1 MHMHTQRLHWLVLVC
16 CFLSTPAWS
25 DAQTWKINLKNADIR
40 EFITQ
45 VSTITGKTFVVDPRV
60 KGNVTVVSDRNLDT
74 DAVYALFLSVLRVHG
89 FGASRTGDVVRI
101 VQSATVKQS
110 GAPVNDDGGS
120 LSEEVVTRVI
130 SARNVAAAE
139 LVKILRPMIPQYG
152 HIAAVAQANVVIISD
167 HADNIGRLLT
177 IIRQVDVAD
186 EDEVVVVALEQAWV
200 GSVVEILEQVAPDQI
215 GKSADGPQRVLVIG
229 NDRNNTLVLRGKSG
243 PIAEV
248 RSLIEQ
254 LDQPATSSG
263 STRVFKLNHADATG
277 IAEILNGVLID
288 PRGRGDNSKS
298 ENTSIQADTSLNAIV
313 VRADPGTITEIEDIL
328 RQLDIRKAQ
337 VLIEAAIVEI
347 SVDETSAIGIEA
359 GAADAT
365 GESVPFVSTTL
376 NGIISNV
383 LSNIAATAGES
394 GKIDPVQ
401 GIASVGSPTL
411 AVARLD
417 PDGVSFGAI
426 LNALAVNTSADLL
439 STPSVLTL
447 DNEQAN
453 ILAGQTVPFRTGSFT
468 STNNGASNPFTTIQR
483 QDVGIELTV
492 TPHIH
497 DDSSIRLEVS
507 QSVENVVNTGLE
519 IGEAGFSDVVTNKRS
534 IETTILADDRQT
546 IVLGGL
552 IQDDLRE
559 TRKRVPL
566 IGSIP
571 VLGRLF
577 QNRSKARTKRH
588 LLVFLRPTIQRNREE
603 VADTTDRKYKGIW
616 QVQIESRES
625 GSESEPQLEQIYEGR
640 RD

>member
-1 MHMHTQRLHWLVLVC
+1 MRIQRLHWLALVC
-16 CFLSTPAWS
+16 CLLTTPTWS
-25 DAQTWKINLKNADIR
+25 EAQTWKINLKNADIR

-45 VSTITGKTFVVDPRV
+45 VSTITETTFVVDPRV
-60 KGNVTVVSDRNLDT
+60 KGNVTVVSDRKLDT
-74 DAVYALFLSVLRVHG
+74 EAVYALFLSVLRVHG

-120 LSEEVVTRVI
+120 LSEQVVTRVI
-130 SARNVAAAE
+130 SARNVAAAD
-139 LVKILRPMIPQYG
+139 LVKILRPLIPQYG
-152 HIAAVAQANVVIISD
+152 HIAAVPQANVVIISD

-186 EDEVVVVALEQAWV
+186 EDEVVVVTLEQAWV

-215 GKSADGPQRVLVIG
+215 GKSAAGPQRVLVIG
-229 NDRNNTLVLRGKSG
+229 NDRNNTLVLRGKSAA
-243 PIAEV
+243 IAEV

-263 STRVFKLNHADATG
+263 STRVFQLNHADATRT
-277 IAEILNGVLID
+277 AEILNGILIE
-288 PRGRGDNSKS
+288 PRGRGDNTKS
-298 ENTSIQADTSLNAIV
+298 ENISIQADISLNAIV
-313 VRADPGTITEIEDIL
+313 VRADPGTMSEIQEIL
-328 RQLDIRKAQ
+328 RQLDIRRAQ
-337 VLIEAAIVEI
+337 VLIEAAIVEV
-347 SVDETSAIGIEA
+347 SVDETRAIGIEA
-359 GAADAT
+359 GVADAG
-365 GESVPFVSTTL
+365 GESVPFASTTL
-376 NGIISNV
+376 NGIISNL
-383 LSNIAATAGES
+383 LSSISATVVD

-426 LNALAVNTSADLL
+426 LNAIAINTSADLL
-439 STPSVLTL
+439 STPSILTL
-447 DNEQAN
+447 DNEQAS

-483 QDVGIELTV
+483 QDIGIELTV

-507 QSVENVVNTGLE
+507 QTVENVINTGLE

-552 IQDDLRE
+552 IQDDVRA
-559 TRKRVPL
+559 TRKKVPL
-566 IGSIP
+566 LGSIP
-571 VLGRLF
+571 FLGRLF
-577 QNRSKARTKRH
+577 QNRSTTRTKVH
-588 LLVFLRPTIQRNREE
+588 LLVFLRPTIQRTREE
-603 VADTTDRKYKGIW
+603 VAETTERKYNGIW

>member
-1 MHMHTQRLHWLVLVC
+1 MRIQRLHWLALVC
-16 CFLSTPAWS
+16 CLLTAPTWS
-25 DAQTWKINLKNADIR
+25 EAQTWKINLKNADIR

-45 VSTITGKTFVVDPRV
+45 VSTITGTTFVVDPRV
-60 KGNVTVVSDRNLDT
+60 KGNVTVVSDRKLDT
-74 DAVYALFLSVLRVHG
+74 EAVYALFLSVLRVHG

-120 LSEEVVTRVI
+120 LSEQVVTRVI
-130 SARNVAAAE
+130 SARNVAAAD
-139 LVKILRPMIPQYG
+139 LVKILRPLIPQYG
-152 HIAAVAQANVVIISD
+152 HIAAVPQANVVIISD

-186 EDEVVVVALEQAWV
+186 EDEVVVVTLEQAWV

-215 GKSADGPQRVLVIG
+215 GKSAAGPQRVLVIG
-229 NDRNNTLVLRGKSG
+229 NDRNNTLVLRGKSAA
-243 PIAEV
+243 IAEV

-263 STRVFKLNHADATG
+263 STRVFQLNHADATRT
-277 IAEILNGVLID
+277 AEILNGILIE
-288 PRGRGDNSKS
+288 PRGRGDNTKS
-298 ENTSIQADTSLNAIV
+298 ENISIQADISLNAIV
-313 VRADPGTITEIEDIL
+313 VRADPGTMSEIQEIL
-328 RQLDIRKAQ
+328 RQLDIRRAQ
-337 VLIEAAIVEI
+337 VLIEAAIVEV
-347 SVDETSAIGIEA
+347 SVDETRAIGIEA
-359 GAADAT
+359 GVADAG
-365 GESVPFVSTTL
+365 GESVPFASTTL
-376 NGIISNV
+376 NGIISNL
-383 LSNIAATAGES
+383 LSSISATVVD

-426 LNALAVNTSADLL
+426 LNAIAINTSADLL
-439 STPSVLTL
+439 STPSILTL
-447 DNEQAN
+447 DNEQAS

-483 QDVGIELTV
+483 QDIGIELTV

-507 QSVENVVNTGLE
+507 QTVENVINTGLE

-552 IQDDLRE
+552 IQDDVRA
-559 TRKRVPL
+559 TRKKVPL
-566 IGSIP
+566 LGSIP
-571 VLGRLF
+571 FLGRLF
-577 QNRSKARTKRH
+577 QNRSKTRTKVH
-588 LLVFLRPTIQRNREE
+588 LLVFLRPTIQRTREE
-603 VADTTDRKYKGIW
+603 VAETTERKYNGIW

-625 GSESEPQLEQIYEGR
+625 ESESEPQLEQIYEGR

>member
-1 MHMHTQRLHWLVLVC
+1 MRIQRLHWLALVC
-16 CFLSTPAWS
+16 CLLTTPTWS
-25 DAQTWKINLKNADIR
+25 EAQTWKINLKNADIR

-45 VSTITGKTFVVDPRV
+45 VSTITGTTFVVDPRV
-60 KGNVTVVSDRNLDT
+60 KGNVTVVSDRKLDT
-74 DAVYALFLSVLRVHG
+74 EAVYALFLSVLRVHG

-120 LSEEVVTRVI
+120 LSEQVVTRVI
-130 SARNVAAAE
+130 SARNVAAAD
-139 LVKILRPMIPQYG
+139 LVKILRPLIPQYG
-152 HIAAVAQANVVIISD
+152 HIAAVPQANVVIISD

-186 EDEVVVVALEQAWV
+186 EDEVVVVTLEQAWV

-215 GKSADGPQRVLVIG
+215 GKSAAGPQRVLVIG
-229 NDRNNTLVLRGKSG
+229 NERNKTLGLRGNSAA
-243 PIAEV
+243 IAEV

-263 STRVFKLNHADATG
+263 STRVFQLNHADAART
-277 IAEILNGVLID
+277 AEILNGILIE
-288 PRGRGDNSKS
+288 PRGRGDNTKS
-298 ENTSIQADTSLNAIV
+298 ENINIQADISLNAIV
-313 VRADPGTITEIEDIL
+313 VRADPGTMSEIQEIL
-328 RQLDIRKAQ
+328 RQLDIRRAQ
-337 VLIEAAIVEI
+337 VLIEAAIVEV
-347 SVDETSAIGIEA
+347 SVDATRAIGIEA
-359 GAADAT
+359 GVADA
-365 GESVPFVSTTL
+365 GGASVPFASTTL
-376 NGIISNV
+376 NGIISNL
-383 LSNIAATAGES
+383 LSSISATVVD

-426 LNALAVNTSADLL
+426 LNAIAINTSADLL
-439 STPSVLTL
+439 STPSILTL
-447 DNEQAN
+447 DNEQAS

-483 QDVGIELTV
+483 QDIGIELTV

-507 QSVENVVNTGLE
+507 QTVENVINTGLE

-552 IQDDLRE
+552 IQDDVRA
-559 TRKRVPL
+559 TRKKVPL
-566 IGSIP
+566 LGSIP
-571 VLGRLF
+571 FLGRLF
-577 QNRSKARTKRH
+577 QNRSTTRTKVH
-588 LLVFLRPTIQRNREE
+588 LLVFLRPTIQRTREE
-603 VADTTDRKYKGIW
+603 VAETTERKYNGIW

>member
-1 MHMHTQRLHWLVLVC
+1 MRIQRFHWLALVVC
-16 CFLSTPAWS
+16 LLASPSWS

-60 KGNVTVVSDRNLDT
+60 KGNVTVVSDRKLDS

-89 FGASRTGDVVRI
+89 FGASRTGEVVRI

-110 GAPVNDDGGS
+110 GAPVNDDGGA

-139 LVKILRPMIPQYG
+139 LVKILRPLIPQYG

-186 EDEVVVVALEQAWV
+186 EDEVVVIALEQAWV

-215 GKSADGPQRVLVIG
+215 GKSAEGPQRVLVIG
-229 NDRNNTLVLRGKSG
+229 NDRNNTLVLRGKSA

-263 STRVFKLNHADATG
+263 STRVFQLNHADATRT
-277 IAEILNGVLID
+277 AEILNGILVQ
-288 PRGRGDNSKS
+288 PRGRGDNSQP
-298 ENTSIQADTSLNAIV
+298 ENVNIQADTSLNAIV
-313 VRADPGTITEIEDIL
+313 VRTDPGTILEIEDIL
-328 RQLDIRKAQ
+328 SQLDIRKAQ

-347 SVDETSAIGIEA
+347 SVDQSSAVGIEA
-359 GAADAT
+359 GAADAS

-376 NGIISNV
+376 NGIISSV
-383 LSNIAATAGES
+383 LSSISATAES

-426 LNALAVNTSADLL
+426 LNALAINTSADLL

-483 QDVGIELTV
+483 EDVGIELTV

-566 IGSIP
+566 VGSIP
-571 VLGRLF
+571 FLGRLF
-577 QNRSKARTKRH
+577 QNRSKNRTKRH
-588 LLVFLRPTIQRNREE
+588 LLVFLRPTIQRTREE
-603 VADTTDRKYKGIW
+603 IADTTNRKYKGIW

-625 GSESEPQLEQIYEGR
+625 GSENEPQIEEIYEGR
-640 RD
+640 RE

>member
-1 MHMHTQRLHWLVLVC
+1 MRIQRLHWLALVC
-16 CFLSTPAWS
+16 CLLTTPTWPE
-25 DAQTWKINLKNADIR
+25 AQTWKINLKNADIR

-45 VSTITGKTFVVDPRV
+45 VSTITGTTFVVDPRV
-60 KGNVTVVSDRNLDT
+60 KGNVTVVSDRKLDT
-74 DAVYALFLSVLRVHG
+74 EAVYALFLSVLRVHG

-120 LSEEVVTRVI
+120 LSEQVVTRVI
-130 SARNVAAAE
+130 SARNVAAAD
-139 LVKILRPMIPQYG
+139 LVKILRPLIPQYG
-152 HIAAVAQANVVIISD
+152 HIAAVPQANVVIISD

-186 EDEVVVVALEQAWV
+186 EDEVVVVTLEQAWV

-215 GKSADGPQRVLVIG
+215 GKSAAGPQRVLVIG
-229 NDRNNTLVLRGKSG
+229 NDRNNTLVLRGKSAA
-243 PIAEV
+243 IAEV

-263 STRVFKLNHADATG
+263 STRVFQLNHADATRT
-277 IAEILNGVLID
+277 AEILNGILIE
-288 PRGRGDNSKS
+288 PRGRGDNTKS
-298 ENTSIQADTSLNAIV
+298 ENISIQADISLNAIV
-313 VRADPGTITEIEDIL
+313 VRADPGTMSEIQEIL
-328 RQLDIRKAQ
+328 RQLDIRRAQ
-337 VLIEAAIVEI
+337 VLIEAAIVEV
-347 SVDETSAIGIEA
+347 SVDETRAIGIEA
-359 GAADAT
+359 GVADAG
-365 GESVPFVSTTL
+365 GESVPFASTTL
-376 NGIISNV
+376 NGIISNL
-383 LSNIAATAGES
+383 LSSISATVVD

-426 LNALAVNTSADLL
+426 LNAIAINTSADLL
-439 STPSVLTL
+439 STPSILTL
-447 DNEQAN
+447 DNEQAS

-483 QDVGIELTV
+483 QDIGIELTV

-507 QSVENVVNTGLE
+507 QTVENVINTGLE

-552 IQDDLRE
+552 IQDDVRA
-559 TRKRVPL
+559 TRKKVPL
-566 IGSIP
+566 LGSIP
-571 VLGRLF
+571 FLGRLF
-577 QNRSKARTKRH
+577 QNRSKTRTKVH
-588 LLVFLRPTIQRNREE
+588 LLVFLRPTIQRTREE
-603 VADTTDRKYKGIW
+603 VAETTERKYNGIW

>member
-1 MHMHTQRLHWLVLVC
+1 MRIQRLHWLVLVC
-16 CFLSTPAWS
+16 CLLATPTWP

-45 VSTITGKTFVVDPRV
+45 VSTITGTTFVVDPRV

-110 GAPVNDDGGS
+110 GAPVNDDDGS
-120 LSEEVVTRVI
+120 LTEEVVTRVI

-152 HIAAVAQANVVIISD
+152 HIAAVPQANVVIISD

-186 EDEVVVVALEQAWV
+186 EDEVVVIALEQAWV
-200 GSVVEILEQVAPDQI
+200 GSVVAILEQVAPDQI
-215 GKSADGPQRVLVIG
+215 GKSAEGPQRVLVIG
-229 NDRNNTLVLRGKSG
+229 NDRNNTLVLRGKSA

-263 STRVFKLNHADATG
+263 STRVFQLNHSDATRT
-277 IAEILNGVLID
+277 AEILNGILIE
-288 PRGRGDNSKS
+288 PRGRSDNTKS
-298 ENTSIQADTSLNAIV
+298 ENVSIQADMSLNAIV
-313 VRADPGTITEIEDIL
+313 VRADPSTMSEIQEIL
-328 RQLDIRKAQ
+328 RQLDIRRAQ
-337 VLIEAAIVEI
+337 VLIEAAIVEV

-359 GAADAT
+359 GVADA
-365 GESVPFVSTTL
+365 GGDSVPFASTTL
-376 NGIISNV
+376 NGIISSL
-383 LSNIAATAGES
+383 LSSISATVDD

-401 GIASVGSPTL
+401 GIASVSSPTL

-426 LNALAVNTSADLL
+426 LNAIAINTSADLL
-439 STPSVLTL
+439 STPSILTL

-483 QDVGIELTV
+483 EDVGIELTV

-497 DDSSIRLEVS
+497 DDSSIRLEVF
-507 QSVENVVNTGLE
+507 QTVENVVNTGLE

-552 IQDDLRE
+552 IQDDLRA
-559 TRKRVPL
+559 TRKKVPL
-566 IGSIP
+566 LGSIP
-571 VLGRLF
+571 FLGRLF
-577 QNRSKARTKRH
+577 QNRSTTRTKRH
-588 LLVFLRPTIQRNREE
+588 LLVFLRPTIQRTREE
-603 VADTTDRKYKGIW
+603 VADTTERKYQGIW
-616 QVQIESRES
+616 KVQIESRES
-625 GSESEPQLEQIYEGR
+625 ASENEPKIEQIYDGR

>member
-1 MHMHTQRLHWLVLVC
+1 MRIQRLHWLALVC
-16 CFLSTPAWS
+16 CLLTAPTWS
-25 DAQTWKINLKNADIR
+25 EAQTWKINLKNADIR

-45 VSTITGKTFVVDPRV
+45 VSTITGTTFVVDPRV
-60 KGNVTVVSDRNLDT
+60 KGNVTVVSDRKLDT
-74 DAVYALFLSVLRVHG
+74 EAVYALFLSVLRVHG

-120 LSEEVVTRVI
+120 LSEQVVTRVI
-130 SARNVAAAE
+130 SARNVAAAD
-139 LVKILRPMIPQYG
+139 LVKILRPLIPQYG
-152 HIAAVAQANVVIISD
+152 HIAAVPQANVVIISD

-177 IIRQVDVAD
+177 IIRQVDGAD
-186 EDEVVVVALEQAWV
+186 EDEVVVVTLEQACV

-215 GKSADGPQRVLVIG
+215 GKSAAGPQRVLVIG
-229 NDRNNTLVLRGKSG
+229 NDRNNTLVLRGKSAA
-243 PIAEV
+243 IAEV

-263 STRVFKLNHADATG
+263 STRVFQLNHADATRT
-277 IAEILNGVLID
+277 AEILNGILIE
-288 PRGRGDNSKS
+288 PRGRGDNTKS
-298 ENTSIQADTSLNAIV
+298 ENISIQADISLNAIV
-313 VRADPGTITEIEDIL
+313 VRADPGTMSEIQEIL
-328 RQLDIRKAQ
+328 RQLDIRRAQ
-337 VLIEAAIVEI
+337 VLIEAAIVEV
-347 SVDETSAIGIEA
+347 SVDETRAIGIEA
-359 GAADAT
+359 GVADAG
-365 GESVPFVSTTL
+365 GESVPFASTTL
-376 NGIISNV
+376 NGIISNL
-383 LSNIAATAGES
+383 LSSISATVVD

-426 LNALAVNTSADLL
+426 LNAIAINTSADLL
-439 STPSVLTL
+439 STPSILTL
-447 DNEQAN
+447 DNEQAS

-483 QDVGIELTV
+483 QDIGIELTV

-507 QSVENVVNTGLE
+507 QTVENVINTGLE

-552 IQDDLRE
+552 IQDDVRA
-559 TRKRVPL
+559 TRKKVPL
-566 IGSIP
+566 LGSIP
-571 VLGRLF
+571 FLGRLF
-577 QNRSKARTKRH
+577 QNRSKTRTKVH
-588 LLVFLRPTIQRNREE
+588 LLVFLRPTIQRTREE
-603 VADTTDRKYKGIW
+603 VAETTERKYNGIW

>member
-1 MHMHTQRLHWLVLVC
+1 MRIQRLHWLVLVC
-16 CFLSTPAWS
+16 CLLATPTWP

-45 VSTITGKTFVVDPRV
+45 VSTITGTTFVVDPRV

-110 GAPVNDDGGS
+110 GAPVNDDDGS
-120 LSEEVVTRVI
+120 LTEEVVTRVI

-152 HIAAVAQANVVIISD
+152 HIAAVPQANVVIISD

-186 EDEVVVVALEQAWV
+186 EDEVVVIALEQAWV
-200 GSVVEILEQVAPDQI
+200 GSVVAILEQVAPDQI
-215 GKSADGPQRVLVIG
+215 GKSAEGPQRVLVIG
-229 NDRNNTLVLRGKSG
+229 NDRNNTLVLRGKSA

-263 STRVFKLNHADATG
+263 STRVFHLNHSDATRT
-277 IAEILNGVLID
+277 AEILNGILIE
-288 PRGRGDNSKS
+288 PRGRSDNTKS
-298 ENTSIQADTSLNAIV
+298 ENVSIQADMSLNAIV
-313 VRADPGTITEIEDIL
+313 VRADPSTMSEIQEIL
-328 RQLDIRKAQ
+328 RQLDIRRAQ
-337 VLIEAAIVEI
+337 VLIEAAIVEV

-359 GAADAT
+359 GVADA
-365 GESVPFVSTTL
+365 GGDSVPFASTTL
-376 NGIISNV
+376 NGIISSL
-383 LSNIAATAGES
+383 LSSISATVDD

-401 GIASVGSPTL
+401 GIASVSSPTL

-426 LNALAVNTSADLL
+426 LNAIAINTSADLL
-439 STPSVLTL
+439 STPSILTL

-483 QDVGIELTV
+483 EDVGIELTV

-497 DDSSIRLEVS
+497 DDSSIRLEVF
-507 QSVENVVNTGLE
+507 QTVENVVNTGLE

-552 IQDDLRE
+552 IQDDLRA
-559 TRKRVPL
+559 TRKKVPL
-566 IGSIP
+566 LGSIP
-571 VLGRLF
+571 FLGRLF
-577 QNRSKARTKRH
+577 QNRSTTRTKRH
-588 LLVFLRPTIQRNREE
+588 LLVFLRPTIQRTREE
-603 VADTTDRKYKGIW
+603 VADTTERKYQGIW
-616 QVQIESRES
+616 QVQIESRDS
-625 GSESEPQLEQIYEGR
+625 ASENEPKIERIYDGR

>member
-1 MHMHTQRLHWLVLVC
+1 MRIQRLHWLALVC
-16 CFLSTPAWS
+16 CLLTTPTWPE
-25 DAQTWKINLKNADIR
+25 AQTWKINLKNADIR

-45 VSTITGKTFVVDPRV
+45 VSTITGTTFVVDPRV
-60 KGNVTVVSDRNLDT
+60 KGNVTVVSDRKLDT
-74 DAVYALFLSVLRVHG
+74 EAVYALFLSVLRVHG

-120 LSEEVVTRVI
+120 LSEQVVTRVI
-130 SARNVAAAE
+130 SARNVAAAD
-139 LVKILRPMIPQYG
+139 LVKILRPLIPQYG
-152 HIAAVAQANVVIISD
+152 HIAAVPQANVVIISD
-167 HADNIGRLLT
+167 HADNIARLLT

-186 EDEVVVVALEQAWV
+186 EDEVVVVTLEQAWV
-200 GSVVEILEQVAPDQI
+200 GSVVAILEQVAPDQI
-215 GKSADGPQRVLVIG
+215 GKSAAGPQRVLVIG
-229 NDRNNTLVLRGKSG
+229 NDRNNTLVLRGKSAA
-243 PIAEV
+243 IAEV

-263 STRVFKLNHADATG
+263 STRVFQLNHADATRT
-277 IAEILNGVLID
+277 AEILNGILIE
-288 PRGRGDNSKS
+288 PRGRGDNTKS
-298 ENTSIQADTSLNAIV
+298 ENISIQADISLNAIV
-313 VRADPGTITEIEDIL
+313 VRADPGTMSEIQEIL
-328 RQLDIRKAQ
+328 RQLDIRRAQ
-337 VLIEAAIVEI
+337 VLIEAAIVEV
-347 SVDETSAIGIEA
+347 SVDATRAIGIEA
-359 GAADAT
+359 GVADA
-365 GESVPFVSTTL
+365 GGASVPFASTTL
-376 NGIISNV
+376 NGIISNL
-383 LSNIAATAGES
+383 LSSISATVVD

-426 LNALAVNTSADLL
+426 LNAIAINTSADLL
-439 STPSVLTL
+439 STPSILTL
-447 DNEQAN
+447 DNEQAS

-483 QDVGIELTV
+483 QDIGIELTV

-507 QSVENVVNTGLE
+507 QTVENVINTGLE

-552 IQDDLRE
+552 IQDDVRA
-559 TRKRVPL
+559 TRKKVPL
-566 IGSIP
+566 LGSIP
-571 VLGRLF
+571 FLGRLF
-577 QNRSKARTKRH
+577 QNRSTTRTKVH
-588 LLVFLRPTIQRNREE
+588 LLVFLRPTIQRTREE
-603 VADTTDRKYKGIW
+603 VAETTERKYNGIW

>member
-1 MHMHTQRLHWLVLVC
+1 MRIQRLHWLVLVC
-16 CFLSTPAWS
+16 CLLATPTWP

-45 VSTITGKTFVVDPRV
+45 VSTITGTTFVVDPRV

-110 GAPVNDDGGS
+110 GAPVNDNDGS
-120 LSEEVVTRVI
+120 LTEEVVTRVI

-152 HIAAVAQANVVIISD
+152 HIAAVPQANVVIISD

-186 EDEVVVVALEQAWV
+186 EDEVVVIALEQAWV
-200 GSVVEILEQVAPDQI
+200 GSVVAILEQVAPDQI
-215 GKSADGPQRVLVIG
+215 GKSAEGPQRVLVIG
-229 NDRNNTLVLRGKSG
+229 NDRNNTLVLRGKSA

-263 STRVFKLNHADATG
+263 STRVFQLNHSDATRT
-277 IAEILNGVLID
+277 AEILNGILIQ
-288 PRGRGDNSKS
+288 PRGQGNNTKS
-298 ENTSIQADTSLNAIV
+298 ENISIQADMSLNAIV
-313 VRADPGTITEIEDIL
+313 VRADPGTMSEIQEIL
-328 RQLDIRKAQ
+328 RQLDIRRAQ
-337 VLIEAAIVEI
+337 VLIEAAIVEV

-359 GAADAT
+359 GVADA
-365 GESVPFVSTTL
+365 GGDSVPFASTTL
-376 NGIISNV
+376 NGIISSL
-383 LSNIAATAGES
+383 LSSISATVDD

-401 GIASVGSPTL
+401 GIASVSSPTL

-426 LNALAVNTSADLL
+426 LNAIAINTSADLL
-439 STPSVLTL
+439 STPSILTL

-483 QDVGIELTV
+483 EDVGIELTV

-497 DDSSIRLEVS
+497 DDSSIRLEVF
-507 QSVENVVNTGLE
+507 QTVENVVNTGLE

-552 IQDDLRE
+552 IQDDLRA
-559 TRKRVPL
+559 TRKKVPL
-566 IGSIP
+566 LGSIP
-571 VLGRLF
+571 FLGRLF
-577 QNRSKARTKRH
+577 QNRSTTRTKRH
-588 LLVFLRPTIQRNREE
+588 LLVFLRPTIQRTREE
-603 VADTTDRKYKGIW
+603 VADTTERKYQGIW
-616 QVQIESRES
+616 KVQIESRES
-625 GSESEPQLEQIYEGR
+625 ASENEPKIEQIYDGR

>member
-1 MHMHTQRLHWLVLVC
+1 MQIQRFHWLALVVC
-16 CFLSTPAWS
+16 LLASPSWS

-60 KGNVTVVSDRNLDT
+60 KGNVTVVSDRKLDS

-89 FGASRTGDVVRI
+89 FGASRTGEVVRI

-110 GAPVNDDGGS
+110 GAPVFDDDRS

-167 HADNIGRLLT
+167 HADNIARLLT

-215 GKSADGPQRVLVIG
+215 GKSAEGPQRVLVIG
-229 NDRNNTLVLRGKSG
+229 NDRNNTLVLRGKRA
-243 PIAEV
+243 PIDEV

-263 STRVFKLNHADATG
+263 STRVFQLNHADASRT
-277 IAEILNGVLID
+277 AEILNGILVQ
-288 PRGRGDNSKS
+288 PRGGGNNSQP
-298 ENTSIQADTSLNAIV
+298 ENVNIQADTSLNAIV
-313 VRADPGTITEIEDIL
+313 VRTDPGTILEIEDIL
-328 RQLDIRKAQ
+328 SQLDIRKAQ
-337 VLIEAAIVEI
+337 VLIEAAIVEV
-347 SVDETSAIGIEA
+347 SVDQTSAVGIEA
-359 GAADAT
+359 GAADAS

-383 LSNIAATAGES
+383 LSSISATAES

-426 LNALAVNTSADLL
+426 LNALAINTSADLL

-483 QDVGIELTV
+483 EDVGIELTV

-559 TRKRVPL
+559 TRKKVPL
-566 IGSIP
+566 VGSIP
-571 VLGRLF
+571 FLGRLF
-577 QNRSKARTKRH
+577 QNRSKNRTKRH
-588 LLVFLRPTIQRNREE
+588 LLVFLRPTIQRTREE
-603 VADTTDRKYKGIW
+603 IADTTNRKYKGIW

-625 GSESEPQLEQIYEGR
+625 GSENEPQIEEIYEGR
-640 RD
+640 RE

>member
-1 MHMHTQRLHWLVLVC
+1 MRIQRLHWLVLVC
-16 CFLSTPAWS
+16 CLLATPTWP

-110 GAPVNDDGGS
+110 GAPVNDDDGS

-152 HIAAVAQANVVIISD
+152 HIAAVTQANVVIISD

-200 GSVVEILEQVAPDQI
+200 GSVVAILEQVAPDQI
-215 GKSADGPQRVLVIG
+215 GKSAEGPQRVLVIG
-229 NDRNNTLVLRGKSG
+229 NDRNNTLVLRGKSA

-263 STRVFKLNHADATG
+263 STRVFQLNHSDATRT
-277 IAEILNGVLID
+277 AEILNGILVE
-288 PRGRGDNSKS
+288 PRGRSDNTKS
-298 ENTSIQADTSLNAIV
+298 ENISIQADMSLNAIV
-313 VRADPGTITEIEDIL
+313 VRADPSTMSEIQEIL
-328 RQLDIRKAQ
+328 RQLDIRRAQ
-337 VLIEAAIVEI
+337 VLIEAAIVEV

-359 GAADAT
+359 GVADAG
-365 GESVPFVSTTL
+365 GESVPFASTTL
-376 NGIISNV
+376 NGIISSL
-383 LSNIAATAGES
+383 LSSISATVDD

-401 GIASVGSPTL
+401 GIASVSSPTL

-426 LNALAVNTSADLL
+426 LNAIAINTSADLL
-439 STPSVLTL
+439 STPSILTL

-483 QDVGIELTV
+483 EDVGIELTV

-497 DDSSIRLEVS
+497 DDSSIRLEVF
-507 QSVENVVNTGLE
+507 QTVENVVNTGLE

-552 IQDDLRE
+552 IQDDLRA
-559 TRKRVPL
+559 TRKKVPL
-566 IGSIP
+566 LGSIP
-571 VLGRLF
+571 FLGRLF
-577 QNRSKARTKRH
+577 QNRSTTRTKRH
-588 LLVFLRPTIQRNREE
+588 LLVFLRPTIQRTREE
-603 VADTTDRKYKGIW
+603 VADTTERKYQGIW
-616 QVQIESRES
+616 QVQIESRDS
-625 GSESEPQLEQIYEGR
+625 ASENEPKIERIYDGR

>member
-1 MHMHTQRLHWLVLVC
+1 MRIQRLHWLALVC
-16 CFLSTPAWS
+16 CLLTTPTWPE
-25 DAQTWKINLKNADIR
+25 DQTWKINLKNADIR

-45 VSTITGKTFVVDPRV
+45 VSTITGTTFVVDPRV
-60 KGNVTVVSDRNLDT
+60 KGNVTVVSDRKLDT
-74 DAVYALFLSVLRVHG
+74 EAVYALFLSVLRVHG

-120 LSEEVVTRVI
+120 LSEQVVTRVI
-130 SARNVAAAE
+130 SARNVAAAD
-139 LVKILRPMIPQYG
+139 LVKILRPLIPQYG
-152 HIAAVAQANVVIISD
+152 HIAAVPQANVVIISD

-186 EDEVVVVALEQAWV
+186 EDEVVVVTLEQAWV
-200 GSVVEILEQVAPDQI
+200 GSVVQILEQVAPDQI
-215 GKSADGPQRVLVIG
+215 GKSAAGPQRVLVIG
-229 NDRNNTLVLRGKSG
+229 NDRNNTLVLRGKSAA
-243 PIAEV
+243 IAEV

-263 STRVFKLNHADATG
+263 STRVFQLNHADATRT
-277 IAEILNGVLID
+277 AEILNGILIE
-288 PRGRGDNSKS
+288 PRGRGDNTKS
-298 ENTSIQADTSLNAIV
+298 ENISIQADISLNAIV
-313 VRADPGTITEIEDIL
+313 VRADPGTMSEIQEIL
-328 RQLDIRKAQ
+328 RQLDIRRAQ
-337 VLIEAAIVEI
+337 VLIEAAIVEV
-347 SVDETSAIGIEA
+347 SVDATRAIGIEA
-359 GAADAT
+359 GVADA
-365 GESVPFVSTTL
+365 GGKSVPFASTTL
-376 NGIISNV
+376 NGIISNL
-383 LSNIAATAGES
+383 LSSISATVVD

-426 LNALAVNTSADLL
+426 LNAIAINTSADLL
-439 STPSVLTL
+439 STPSILTL
-447 DNEQAN
+447 DNEQAS

-483 QDVGIELTV
+483 QDIGIELTV

-507 QSVENVVNTGLE
+507 QTVENVINTGLE

-552 IQDDLRE
+552 IQDDVRA

-566 IGSIP
+566 LGSIP
-571 VLGRLF
+571 FLGRLF
-577 QNRSKARTKRH
+577 QNRSTTRTKVH
-588 LLVFLRPTIQRNREE
+588 LLVFLRPTIQRTREE
-603 VADTTDRKYKGIW
+603 VAETTERKYNGIW

>member
-1 MHMHTQRLHWLVLVC
+1 MRIQRLHWLALVC
-16 CFLSTPAWS
+16 CLLTTPTWPE
-25 DAQTWKINLKNADIR
+25 AQTWKINLKNADIR

-45 VSTITGKTFVVDPRV
+45 VSTITGTTFVVDPRV
-60 KGNVTVVSDRNLDT
+60 KGNVTVVSDRKLDT
-74 DAVYALFLSVLRVHG
+74 EAVYALFLSVLRVHG

-120 LSEEVVTRVI
+120 LSEQVVTRVI
-130 SARNVAAAE
+130 SARNVAAAD
-139 LVKILRPMIPQYG
+139 LVKILRPLIPQYG
-152 HIAAVAQANVVIISD
+152 HIAAVPQANVVIISD

-186 EDEVVVVALEQAWV
+186 EDEVVVVTLEQAWV

-215 GKSADGPQRVLVIG
+215 GKSAAGPQRVLVIG
-229 NDRNNTLVLRGKSG
+229 NDRNNTLVLRGKSAA
-243 PIAEV
+243 IAEV

-263 STRVFKLNHADATG
+263 STRVFQLNHADATRT
-277 IAEILNGVLID
+277 AEILNGILIE
-288 PRGRGDNSKS
+288 PRGRGDNTKS
-298 ENTSIQADTSLNAIV
+298 ENINIQADISLNAIV
-313 VRADPGTITEIEDIL
+313 VRADPGTMSEIQEIL
-328 RQLDIRKAQ
+328 RQLDIRRAQ
-337 VLIEAAIVEI
+337 VLIEAAIVEV
-347 SVDETSAIGIEA
+347 SVDATRAIGIEA
-359 GAADAT
+359 GVADA
-365 GESVPFVSTTL
+365 GGASVPFASTTL
-376 NGIISNV
+376 NGIISNL
-383 LSNIAATAGES
+383 LSSISATVVD

-426 LNALAVNTSADLL
+426 LNAIAINTSADLL
-439 STPSVLTL
+439 STPSILTL
-447 DNEQAN
+447 DNEQAS

-483 QDVGIELTV
+483 QDIGIELTV

-507 QSVENVVNTGLE
+507 QTVENVINTGLE

-552 IQDDLRE
+552 IQDDVRA
-559 TRKRVPL
+559 TRKKVPL
-566 IGSIP
+566 LGSIP
-571 VLGRLF
+571 FLGRLF
-577 QNRSKARTKRH
+577 QNRSTTRTKVH
-588 LLVFLRPTIQRNREE
+588 LLVFLRPTIQRTREE
-603 VADTTDRKYKGIW
+603 VAETTERKYNGIW

>member
-1 MHMHTQRLHWLVLVC
+1 MRIQRLHWLALVC
-16 CFLSTPAWS
+16 CLLTTPTWPE
-25 DAQTWKINLKNADIR
+25 AQTWKINLKNADIR

-45 VSTITGKTFVVDPRV
+45 VSTITGTTFVVDPRV
-60 KGNVTVVSDRNLDT
+60 KGNVTVVSDRKLDT
-74 DAVYALFLSVLRVHG
+74 EAVYALFLSVLRVHG

-120 LSEEVVTRVI
+120 LSEQVVTRVI
-130 SARNVAAAE
+130 SARNVAAAD
-139 LVKILRPMIPQYG
+139 LVKILRPLIPQYG
-152 HIAAVAQANVVIISD
+152 HIAAVPQANVVIISD

-186 EDEVVVVALEQAWV
+186 EDEVVVVTLEQAWV

-215 GKSADGPQRVLVIG
+215 GKSAAGPQRVLVIG
-229 NDRNNTLVLRGKSG
+229 NDRNNTLVLRGKSAA
-243 PIAEV
+243 IAEV

-263 STRVFKLNHADATG
+263 STRVFQLNHADATRT
-277 IAEILNGVLID
+277 AEILNGILIE
-288 PRGRGDNSKS
+288 PRGRGDNTKS
-298 ENTSIQADTSLNAIV
+298 ENISIQADISLNAIV
-313 VRADPGTITEIEDIL
+313 VRADPGTMSEIQEIL
-328 RQLDIRKAQ
+328 RQLDIRRAQ
-337 VLIEAAIVEI
+337 VLIEAAIVEV
-347 SVDETSAIGIEA
+347 SVDETRAIGIEA
-359 GAADAT
+359 GVADAG
-365 GESVPFVSTTL
+365 GESVPFASTTL
-376 NGIISNV
+376 NGIISNL
-383 LSNIAATAGES
+383 LSSISATVVD

-426 LNALAVNTSADLL
+426 LNAIAINTSADLL
-439 STPSVLTL
+439 STPSILTL
-447 DNEQAN
+447 DNEQAS

-483 QDVGIELTV
+483 QDIGIELTV

-507 QSVENVVNTGLE
+507 QTVENVINTGLE

-552 IQDDLRE
+552 IQDDVRA
-559 TRKRVPL
+559 TRKKVPL
-566 IGSIP
+566 LGSIP
-571 VLGRLF
+571 FLGRLF
-577 QNRSKARTKRH
+577 QNRSTTRTKVH
-588 LLVFLRPTIQRNREE
+588 LLVFLRPTIQRTREE
-603 VADTTDRKYKGIW
+603 VAETTERKYNGIW

>member
-1 MHMHTQRLHWLVLVC
+1 MRIQRLHWLALVC
-16 CFLSTPAWS
+16 CLLTTPTWPE
-25 DAQTWKINLKNADIR
+25 AQTWKINLKNADIR

-45 VSTITGKTFVVDPRV
+45 VSTITGTTFVVDPRV
-60 KGNVTVVSDRNLDT
+60 KGNVTVVSDRKLDT
-74 DAVYALFLSVLRVHG
+74 EAVYALFLSVLRVHG

-120 LSEEVVTRVI
+120 LSEQVVTRVI
-130 SARNVAAAE
+130 SARNVAAAD
-139 LVKILRPMIPQYG
+139 LVKILRPLIPQYG
-152 HIAAVAQANVVIISD
+152 HIAAVPQANVVIISD

-186 EDEVVVVALEQAWV
+186 EDEVVVVTLEQAWV

-215 GKSADGPQRVLVIG
+215 GKSAAGPQRVLVIG
-229 NDRNNTLVLRGKSG
+229 NDRNNTLVLRGKSAA
-243 PIAEV
+243 IAEV

-263 STRVFKLNHADATG
+263 STRVFQLNHADATRT
-277 IAEILNGVLID
+277 AEILNGILID
-288 PRGRGDNSKS
+288 PRGRGDNTKS
-298 ENTSIQADTSLNAIV
+298 ENISIQADISLNAIV
-313 VRADPGTITEIEDIL
+313 VRADPGTMSEIQEIL
-328 RQLDIRKAQ
+328 RQLDIRRAQ
-337 VLIEAAIVEI
+337 VLIEAAIVEV
-347 SVDETSAIGIEA
+347 SVDATRAIGIEA
-359 GAADAT
+359 GVADA
-365 GESVPFVSTTL
+365 GGASVPFASTTL
-376 NGIISNV
+376 NGIISNL
-383 LSNIAATAGES
+383 LSSISATVVD

-426 LNALAVNTSADLL
+426 LNAIAINTSADLL
-439 STPSVLTL
+439 STPSILTL
-447 DNEQAN
+447 DNEQAS

-483 QDVGIELTV
+483 QDIGIELTV

-507 QSVENVVNTGLE
+507 QTVENVINTGLE

-552 IQDDLRE
+552 IQDDVRA
-559 TRKRVPL
+559 TRKKVPL
-566 IGSIP
+566 LGSIP
-571 VLGRLF
+571 FLGRLF
-577 QNRSKARTKRH
+577 QNRSTTRTKVH
-588 LLVFLRPTIQRNREE
+588 LLVFLRPTIQRTREE
-603 VADTTDRKYKGIW
+603 VAETTERKYNGIW

>member
-1 MHMHTQRLHWLVLVC
+1 MRIQRLHWLVLVC
-16 CFLSTPAWS
+16 CLLATPTWP

-45 VSTITGKTFVVDPRV
+45 VSTITGTTFVVDPRV

-110 GAPVNDDGGS
+110 GAPVNDDDGS

-152 HIAAVAQANVVIISD
+152 HIAAVPQANVVIISD

-186 EDEVVVVALEQAWV
+186 EDEVVVIALEQAWV
-200 GSVVEILEQVAPDQI
+200 GSVVAILEQVAPDQI
-215 GKSADGPQRVLVIG
+215 GKSAEGPQRVLVIG
-229 NDRNNTLVLRGKSG
+229 NDRNNTLVLRGKSA

-263 STRVFKLNHADATG
+263 STRVFHLNHSDATRT
-277 IAEILNGVLID
+277 AEILNGILIE
-288 PRGRGDNSKS
+288 PRGRSDNTKS
-298 ENTSIQADTSLNAIV
+298 ENISIQADMSLNAIV
-313 VRADPGTITEIEDIL
+313 VRADPSTMSEIQEIL
-328 RQLDIRKAQ
+328 RQLDIRRAQ
-337 VLIEAAIVEI
+337 VLIEAAIVEV

-359 GAADAT
+359 GVADA
-365 GESVPFVSTTL
+365 GGDSVPFASTTL
-376 NGIISNV
+376 NGIISSL
-383 LSNIAATAGES
+383 LSSISATVDD

-401 GIASVGSPTL
+401 GIASVSSPTL

-426 LNALAVNTSADLL
+426 LNAIAINTSADLL
-439 STPSVLTL
+439 STPSILTL

-483 QDVGIELTV
+483 EDVGIELTV

-497 DDSSIRLEVS
+497 DDSSIRLEVF
-507 QSVENVVNTGLE
+507 QTVENVVNTGLE

-552 IQDDLRE
+552 IQDDLRA
-559 TRKRVPL
+559 TRKKVPL
-566 IGSIP
+566 LGSIP
-571 VLGRLF
+571 FLGRLF
-577 QNRSKARTKRH
+577 QNRSTTRTKRH
-588 LLVFLRPTIQRNREE
+588 LLVFLRPTIQRTREE
-603 VADTTDRKYKGIW
+603 VADTTERKYQGIW
-616 QVQIESRES
+616 QVQIESRDS
-625 GSESEPQLEQIYEGR
+625 ASENEPKIERIYDGR

>member
-1 MHMHTQRLHWLVLVC
+1 MRIQRLHWLVLVC
-16 CFLSTPAWS
+16 CLLATPTWP

-45 VSTITGKTFVVDPRV
+45 VSTITGTTFVVDPRV

-110 GAPVNDDGGS
+110 GAPVNDDDGS
-120 LSEEVVTRVI
+120 LTEEVVTRVI

-152 HIAAVAQANVVIISD
+152 HIAAVPQANVVIISD

-186 EDEVVVVALEQAWV
+186 EDEVVVIALEQAWV
-200 GSVVEILEQVAPDQI
+200 GSVVAILEQVAPDQI
-215 GKSADGPQRVLVIG
+215 GKSAEGPQRVLVIG
-229 NDRNNTLVLRGKSG
+229 NDRNNTLVLRGKSA

-263 STRVFKLNHADATG
+263 STRVFHLNHSDATRT
-277 IAEILNGVLID
+277 AEILNGILIE
-288 PRGRGDNSKS
+288 PRGRGDNTKS
-298 ENTSIQADTSLNAIV
+298 ENISIQADMSLNAIV
-313 VRADPGTITEIEDIL
+313 VRADPSTMSEIQEIL
-328 RQLDIRKAQ
+328 RQLDIRRAQ
-337 VLIEAAIVEI
+337 VLIEAAIVEV

-359 GAADAT
+359 GVADA
-365 GESVPFVSTTL
+365 GGDSVPFASTTL
-376 NGIISNV
+376 NGIISSL
-383 LSNIAATAGES
+383 LSSISATVDD

-401 GIASVGSPTL
+401 GIASVSSPTL

-426 LNALAVNTSADLL
+426 LNAIAINTSADLL
-439 STPSVLTL
+439 STPSILTL

-483 QDVGIELTV
+483 EDVGIELTV

-497 DDSSIRLEVS
+497 DDSSIRLEVF
-507 QSVENVVNTGLE
+507 QTVENVVNTGLE

-552 IQDDLRE
+552 IQDDLRA
-559 TRKRVPL
+559 TRKKVPL
-566 IGSIP
+566 LGSIP
-571 VLGRLF
+571 FLGRLF
-577 QNRSKARTKRH
+577 QNRSTTRTKRH
-588 LLVFLRPTIQRNREE
+588 LLVFLRPTIQRTREE
-603 VADTTDRKYKGIW
+603 VADTTERKYQGIW
-616 QVQIESRES
+616 KVQIESRES
-625 GSESEPQLEQIYEGR
+625 ASENEPKIEQIYDGR

>member
-1 MHMHTQRLHWLVLVC
+1 MRIQRLHWLVLVC
-16 CFLSTPAWS
+16 CLLATPTWP

-45 VSTITGKTFVVDPRV
+45 VSTITGTTFVVDPRV

-110 GAPVNDDGGS
+110 GAPVNDDDGS
-120 LSEEVVTRVI
+120 LTEEVVTRVI

-152 HIAAVAQANVVIISD
+152 HIAAVPQANVVIISD

-186 EDEVVVVALEQAWV
+186 EDEVVVIALEQAWV
-200 GSVVEILEQVAPDQI
+200 GSVVAILEQVAPDQI
-215 GKSADGPQRVLVIG
+215 GKSAEGPQRVLVIG
-229 NDRNNTLVLRGKSG
+229 NDRNNTLVLRGKSA

-263 STRVFKLNHADATG
+263 STRVFQLNHSDATRT
-277 IAEILNGVLID
+277 AEILNGILIE
-288 PRGRGDNSKS
+288 PRGRSDNTKS
-298 ENTSIQADTSLNAIV
+298 ENISIQADMSLNAIV
-313 VRADPGTITEIEDIL
+313 VRADPSTMSEIQEIL
-328 RQLDIRKAQ
+328 RQLDIRRAQ
-337 VLIEAAIVEI
+337 VLIEAAIVEV

-359 GAADAT
+359 GVADAG
-365 GESVPFVSTTL
+365 GESVPFASTTL
-376 NGIISNV
+376 NGIISSL
-383 LSNIAATAGES
+383 LSSISATVDD

-401 GIASVGSPTL
+401 GIASVSSPTL

-426 LNALAVNTSADLL
+426 LNAIAINTSADLL
-439 STPSVLTL
+439 STPSILTL

-483 QDVGIELTV
+483 EDVGIELTV

-497 DDSSIRLEVS
+497 DDSSIRLEVF
-507 QSVENVVNTGLE
+507 QTVENVVNTGLE

-552 IQDDLRE
+552 IQDDLRA
-559 TRKRVPL
+559 TRKKVPL
-566 IGSIP
+566 LGSIP
-571 VLGRLF
+571 FLGRLF
-577 QNRSKARTKRH
+577 QNRSTTRTKRH
-588 LLVFLRPTIQRNREE
+588 LLVFLRPTIQRTREE
-603 VADTTDRKYKGIW
+603 VADTTERKYQGIW

-625 GSESEPQLEQIYEGR
+625 ASENEPKIEQIYDGR

>member
-1 MHMHTQRLHWLVLVC
+1 MRIQRLHWLALVC
-16 CFLSTPAWS
+16 CLLTTPTWPE
-25 DAQTWKINLKNADIR
+25 AQTWKINLKNADIR

-45 VSTITGKTFVVDPRV
+45 VSTITGTTFVVDPRV
-60 KGNVTVVSDRNLDT
+60 KGNVTVVSDRKLDT
-74 DAVYALFLSVLRVHG
+74 EAVYALFLSVLRVHG

-120 LSEEVVTRVI
+120 LSEQVVTRVI
-130 SARNVAAAE
+130 SARNVAAAD
-139 LVKILRPMIPQYG
+139 LVKILRPLIPQYG
-152 HIAAVAQANVVIISD
+152 HIAAVPQANVVIISD

-186 EDEVVVVALEQAWV
+186 EDEVVVVTLEQAWV

-215 GKSADGPQRVLVIG
+215 GKSAAGPQRVLVIG
-229 NDRNNTLVLRGKSG
+229 NDRNNTLVLRGKSAA
-243 PIAEV
+243 IAEV

-263 STRVFKLNHADATG
+263 STRVFQLNHADATRT
-277 IAEILNGVLID
+277 AEILNGILIE
-288 PRGRGDNSKS
+288 PRGRGDNTKS
-298 ENTSIQADTSLNAIV
+298 ENISIQADISLNAIV
-313 VRADPGTITEIEDIL
+313 VRADPGTMSEIQEIL
-328 RQLDIRKAQ
+328 RQLDIRRAQ
-337 VLIEAAIVEI
+337 VLIEAAIVEV
-347 SVDETSAIGIEA
+347 SVDATRAIGIEA
-359 GAADAT
+359 GVADA
-365 GESVPFVSTTL
+365 GGASVPFASTTL
-376 NGIISNV
+376 NGIISNL
-383 LSNIAATAGES
+383 LSSISATVVD

-426 LNALAVNTSADLL
+426 LNAIAINTSADLL
-439 STPSVLTL
+439 STPSILTL
-447 DNEQAN
+447 DNEQAS

-483 QDVGIELTV
+483 QDIGIELTV

-507 QSVENVVNTGLE
+507 QTVENVINTGLE

-552 IQDDLRE
+552 IQDDVRA
-559 TRKRVPL
+559 TRKKVPL
-566 IGSIP
+566 LGSIP
-571 VLGRLF
+571 FLGRLF
-577 QNRSKARTKRH
+577 QNRSKTRTKVH
-588 LLVFLRPTIQRNREE
+588 LLVFLRPTIQRTREE
-603 VADTTDRKYKGIW
+603 VAETTERKYNGIW

>member
-1 MHMHTQRLHWLVLVC
+1 MRIQRLHWLALVC
-16 CFLSTPAWS
+16 CLLTTPTWS
-25 DAQTWKINLKNADIR
+25 EAQTWKINLKNADIR

-45 VSTITGKTFVVDPRV
+45 VSTITGTTFVVDPRV
-60 KGNVTVVSDRNLDT
+60 KGNVTVVSDRKLDT
-74 DAVYALFLSVLRVHG
+74 EAVYALFLSVLRVHG

-120 LSEEVVTRVI
+120 LSEQVVTRVI
-130 SARNVAAAE
+130 SARNVAAAD
-139 LVKILRPMIPQYG
+139 LVKILRPLIPQYG
-152 HIAAVAQANVVIISD
+152 HIAAVPQANVVIISD
-167 HADNIGRLLT
+167 HADNIARLLT

-186 EDEVVVVALEQAWV
+186 EDEVVVVTLEQAWV
-200 GSVVEILEQVAPDQI
+200 GSVVAILEQVAPDQI
-215 GKSADGPQRVLVIG
+215 GKSAAGPQRVLVIG
-229 NDRNNTLVLRGKSG
+229 NDRNNTLVLRGKSAA
-243 PIAEV
+243 IAEV

-263 STRVFKLNHADATG
+263 STRVFQLNHADAART
-277 IAEILNGVLID
+277 AEILNGILIE
-288 PRGRGDNSKS
+288 PRGRGDNTKS
-298 ENTSIQADTSLNAIV
+298 ENISIQADISLNAIV
-313 VRADPGTITEIEDIL
+313 VRADPGTMSEIQEIL
-328 RQLDIRKAQ
+328 RQLDIRRAQ
-337 VLIEAAIVEI
+337 VLIEAAIVEV
-347 SVDETSAIGIEA
+347 SVDATRAIGIEA
-359 GAADAT
+359 GVADAG
-365 GESVPFVSTTL
+365 GESVPFASTTL
-376 NGIISNV
+376 NGIISNL
-383 LSNIAATAGES
+383 LSSISATVVD

-426 LNALAVNTSADLL
+426 LNAIAINTSADLL
-439 STPSVLTL
+439 STPSILTL
-447 DNEQAN
+447 DNEQAS

-483 QDVGIELTV
+483 QDIGIELTV

-507 QSVENVVNTGLE
+507 QTVENVINTGLE

-552 IQDDLRE
+552 IQDDVRA
-559 TRKRVPL
+559 TRKKVPL
-566 IGSIP
+566 LGSIP
-571 VLGRLF
+571 FLGRLF
-577 QNRSKARTKRH
+577 QNRSTTRTKVH
-588 LLVFLRPTIQRNREE
+588 LLVFLRPTIQRTREE
-603 VADTTDRKYKGIW
+603 VAETTERKYNGIW

>member
-1 MHMHTQRLHWLVLVC
+1 MRIQRLHWLVLVC
-16 CFLSTPAWS
+16 CLLATPTWP

-120 LSEEVVTRVI
+120 LSEQVVTRVI
-130 SARNVAAAE
+130 SARNVAAAD
-139 LVKILRPMIPQYG
+139 LVKILRPLIPQYG
-152 HIAAVAQANVVIISD
+152 HIAAVPQANVVIISD

-186 EDEVVVVALEQAWV
+186 EDEVVVVTLEQAWV

-215 GKSADGPQRVLVIG
+215 GKSAAGPQRVLVIG
-229 NDRNNTLVLRGKSG
+229 NDRNNTLVLRGKSAA
-243 PIAEV
+243 IAEV

-263 STRVFKLNHADATG
+263 STRVFQLNHADATRT
-277 IAEILNGVLID
+277 AEILNGILIE
-288 PRGRGDNSKS
+288 PRGRGDNTKS
-298 ENTSIQADTSLNAIV
+298 ENISIQADISLNAIV
-313 VRADPGTITEIEDIL
+313 VRADPGTMSEIQEIL
-328 RQLDIRKAQ
+328 RQLDIRRAQ
-337 VLIEAAIVEI
+337 VLIEAAIVEV
-347 SVDETSAIGIEA
+347 SADETSAIGIEA
-359 GAADAT
+359 GIADAG
-365 GESVPFVSTTL
+365 GESVPFASTTL
-376 NGIISNV
+376 NGIISNL
-383 LSNIAATAGES
+383 LSSISATVVD

-426 LNALAVNTSADLL
+426 LNAIAINTSADLL
-439 STPSVLTL
+439 STPSILTL
-447 DNEQAN
+447 DNEQAS

-483 QDVGIELTV
+483 QDIGIELTV

-507 QSVENVVNTGLE
+507 QTVENVINTGLE

-552 IQDDLRE
+552 IQDDVRA
-559 TRKRVPL
+559 TRKKVPL
-566 IGSIP
+566 LGSIP
-571 VLGRLF
+571 FLGRLF
-577 QNRSKARTKRH
+577 QNRSKTRTKVH
-588 LLVFLRPTIQRNREE
+588 LLVFLRPTIQRTREE
-603 VADTTDRKYKGIW
+603 VAETTERKYNGIW

-625 GSESEPQLEQIYEGR
+625 ESESEPQLEQIYEGR

>member
-1 MHMHTQRLHWLVLVC
+1 MRIQRLHWLALVC
-16 CFLSTPAWS
+16 CLLTTPTWS
-25 DAQTWKINLKNADIR
+25 EAQTWKINLKNADIR

-45 VSTITGKTFVVDPRV
+45 VSTITGTTFVVDPRV
-60 KGNVTVVSDRNLDT
+60 KGNVTVVSDRKLDT
-74 DAVYALFLSVLRVHG
+74 EAVYALFLSVLRVHG

-120 LSEEVVTRVI
+120 LSEQVVTRVI
-130 SARNVAAAE
+130 SARNVAAAD
-139 LVKILRPMIPQYG
+139 LVKILRPLIPQYG
-152 HIAAVAQANVVIISD
+152 HIAAVPQANVVIISD

-186 EDEVVVVALEQAWV
+186 EDEVVVVTLEQAWV

-215 GKSADGPQRVLVIG
+215 GKSAAGPQRVLVIG
-229 NDRNNTLVLRGKSG
+229 NDRNNTLVLRGKSAA
-243 PIAEV
+243 IAEV

-263 STRVFKLNHADATG
+263 STRVFQLNHADATRT
-277 IAEILNGVLID
+277 AEILNGILID
-288 PRGRGDNSKS
+288 PRGRGDNTKS
-298 ENTSIQADTSLNAIV
+298 ENINIQADISLNAIV
-313 VRADPGTITEIEDIL
+313 VRADPGTMSEIQEIL
-328 RQLDIRKAQ
+328 RQLDIRRAQ
-337 VLIEAAIVEI
+337 VLIEAAIVEV
-347 SVDETSAIGIEA
+347 SVDATRAIGIEA
-359 GAADAT
+359 GVADA
-365 GESVPFVSTTL
+365 GGASVPFASTTL
-376 NGIISNV
+376 NGIISNL
-383 LSNIAATAGES
+383 LSSISATVVD

-426 LNALAVNTSADLL
+426 LNAIAINTSADLL
-439 STPSVLTL
+439 STPSILTL
-447 DNEQAN
+447 DNEQAS

-483 QDVGIELTV
+483 QDIGIELTV

-507 QSVENVVNTGLE
+507 QTVENVINTGLE

-552 IQDDLRE
+552 IQDDVRA
-559 TRKRVPL
+559 TRKKVPL
-566 IGSIP
+566 LGSIP
-571 VLGRLF
+571 FLGRLF
-577 QNRSKARTKRH
+577 QNRSTTRTKVH
-588 LLVFLRPTIQRNREE
+588 LLVFLRPTIQRTREE
-603 VADTTDRKYKGIW
+603 VAETTERKYNGIW

>member
-1 MHMHTQRLHWLVLVC
+1 MRIQRLHWLALVC
-16 CFLSTPAWS
+16 CLLTTPTWS
-25 DAQTWKINLKNADIR
+25 EAQTWKINLKNADIR

-45 VSTITGKTFVVDPRV
+45 VSTITGTTFVVDPRV
-60 KGNVTVVSDRNLDT
+60 KGNVTVVSDRKLDT
-74 DAVYALFLSVLRVHG
+74 EAVYALFLSVLRVHG

-120 LSEEVVTRVI
+120 LSEQVVTRVI
-130 SARNVAAAE
+130 SARNVAAAD
-139 LVKILRPMIPQYG
+139 LVKILRPLIPQYG
-152 HIAAVAQANVVIISD
+152 HIAAVPQANVVIISD
-167 HADNIGRLLT
+167 HADNIARLLT

-186 EDEVVVVALEQAWV
+186 EDEVVVVTLEQAWV
-200 GSVVEILEQVAPDQI
+200 GSVVAILEQVAPDQI
-215 GKSADGPQRVLVIG
+215 GKSAAGPQRVLVIG
-229 NDRNNTLVLRGKSG
+229 NDRNNTLVLRGKSAA
-243 PIAEV
+243 IAEV

-263 STRVFKLNHADATG
+263 STRVFQLNHADATRT
-277 IAEILNGVLID
+277 AEILNGILIE
-288 PRGRGDNSKS
+288 PRGRGDNTKS
-298 ENTSIQADTSLNAIV
+298 ENISIQADISLNAIV
-313 VRADPGTITEIEDIL
+313 VRADPGTMSEIQEIL
-328 RQLDIRKAQ
+328 RQLDIRRAQ
-337 VLIEAAIVEI
+337 VLIEAAIVEV
-347 SVDETSAIGIEA
+347 SVDATRAIGIEA
-359 GAADAT
+359 GVADA
-365 GESVPFVSTTL
+365 GGASVPFASTTL
-376 NGIISNV
+376 NGIISNL
-383 LSNIAATAGES
+383 LSSISATVVD

-426 LNALAVNTSADLL
+426 LNAIAINTSADLL
-439 STPSVLTL
+439 STPSILTL
-447 DNEQAN
+447 DNEQAS

-483 QDVGIELTV
+483 QDIGIELTV

-507 QSVENVVNTGLE
+507 QTVENVINTGLE
-519 IGEAGFSDVVTNKRS
+519 IGAAGFSDVVTNKRS

-552 IQDDLRE
+552 IQDDVRA
-559 TRKRVPL
+559 TRKKVPL
-566 IGSIP
+566 LGSIP
-571 VLGRLF
+571 FLGRLF
-577 QNRSKARTKRH
+577 QNRSTTRTKVH
-588 LLVFLRPTIQRNREE
+588 LLVFLRPTIQRTREE
-603 VADTTDRKYKGIW
+603 VAETTERKYNGIW

>member
-1 MHMHTQRLHWLVLVC
+1 MRIQRLHWLALVC
-16 CFLSTPAWS
+16 CLLTAPTWS
-25 DAQTWKINLKNADIR
+25 EAQTWKINLKNADIR

-45 VSTITGKTFVVDPRV
+45 VSTITGTTFVVDPRV
-60 KGNVTVVSDRNLDT
+60 KGNVTVVSDRKLDT
-74 DAVYALFLSVLRVHG
+74 EAVYALFLSVLRVHG

-101 VQSATVKQS
+101 VESATVKQS

-120 LSEEVVTRVI
+120 LSEQVVTRVI
-130 SARNVAAAE
+130 SARNVAAAD
-139 LVKILRPMIPQYG
+139 LVKILRPLIPQYG
-152 HIAAVAQANVVIISD
+152 HIAAVPQANVVIISD

-186 EDEVVVVALEQAWV
+186 EDEVVVVTLEQAWV

-215 GKSADGPQRVLVIG
+215 GKSAAGPQRVLVIG
-229 NDRNNTLVLRGKSG
+229 NDRNNTLVLRGKSAA
-243 PIAEV
+243 IAEV

-263 STRVFKLNHADATG
+263 STRVFQLNHADATRT
-277 IAEILNGVLID
+277 AEILNGILIE
-288 PRGRGDNSKS
+288 PRGRGDNTKS
-298 ENTSIQADTSLNAIV
+298 ENISIQADISLNAIV
-313 VRADPGTITEIEDIL
+313 VRADPGTMSEIQEIL
-328 RQLDIRKAQ
+328 RQLDIRRAQ
-337 VLIEAAIVEI
+337 VLIEAAIVEV
-347 SVDETSAIGIEA
+347 SVDATRAIGIEA
-359 GAADAT
+359 GVADA
-365 GESVPFVSTTL
+365 GGKSVPFASTTL
-376 NGIISNV
+376 NGIISNL
-383 LSNIAATAGES
+383 LSSISATVVD

-426 LNALAVNTSADLL
+426 LNAIAINTSADLL
-439 STPSVLTL
+439 STPSILTL
-447 DNEQAN
+447 DNEQAS

-483 QDVGIELTV
+483 QDIGIELTV

-507 QSVENVVNTGLE
+507 QTVENVINTGLE

-552 IQDDLRE
+552 IQDDVRA
-559 TRKRVPL
+559 TRKKVPL
-566 IGSIP
+566 LGSIP
-571 VLGRLF
+571 FLGRLF
-577 QNRSKARTKRH
+577 QNRSTTRTKVH
-588 LLVFLRPTIQRNREE
+588 LLVFLRPTIQRTREE
-603 VADTTDRKYKGIW
+603 VADTTERKYNGIW

>member
-1 MHMHTQRLHWLVLVC
+1 MRIQRLHWLALVC
-16 CFLSTPAWS
+16 CLLTTPTWPE
-25 DAQTWKINLKNADIR
+25 AQTWKINLKNADIR

-45 VSTITGKTFVVDPRV
+45 VSTITGTTFVVDPRV
-60 KGNVTVVSDRNLDT
+60 KGNVTVVSDRKLDT
-74 DAVYALFLSVLRVHG
+74 EAVYALFLSVLRVHG

-120 LSEEVVTRVI
+120 LSEQVVTRVI
-130 SARNVAAAE
+130 SARNVAAAD
-139 LVKILRPMIPQYG
+139 LVKILRPLIPQYG
-152 HIAAVAQANVVIISD
+152 HIAAVPQANVVIISD

-186 EDEVVVVALEQAWV
+186 EDEVVVVTLEQAWV

-215 GKSADGPQRVLVIG
+215 GKSAAGPQRVLVIG
-229 NDRNNTLVLRGKSG
+229 NDRNNTLVLRGKSAA
-243 PIAEV
+243 IAEV

-263 STRVFKLNHADATG
+263 STRVFQLNHADATRT
-277 IAEILNGVLID
+277 AEILNGILID
-288 PRGRGDNSKS
+288 PRGRGDNTKS
-298 ENTSIQADTSLNAIV
+298 ENINIQADISLNAIV
-313 VRADPGTITEIEDIL
+313 VRADPGTMSEIQEIL
-328 RQLDIRKAQ
+328 RQLDIRRAQ
-337 VLIEAAIVEI
+337 VLIEAAIVEV
-347 SVDETSAIGIEA
+347 SVDATRAIGIEA
-359 GAADAT
+359 GVADA
-365 GESVPFVSTTL
+365 GGASVPFASTTL
-376 NGIISNV
+376 NGIISNL
-383 LSNIAATAGES
+383 LSSISATVVD

-426 LNALAVNTSADLL
+426 LNAIAINTSADLL
-439 STPSVLTL
+439 STPSILTL
-447 DNEQAN
+447 DNEQAS

-483 QDVGIELTV
+483 QDIGIELTV

-507 QSVENVVNTGLE
+507 QTVENVINTGLE

-552 IQDDLRE
+552 IQDDVRA
-559 TRKRVPL
+559 TRKKVPL
-566 IGSIP
+566 LGSIP
-571 VLGRLF
+571 FLGRLF
-577 QNRSKARTKRH
+577 QNRSKTRTKVH
-588 LLVFLRPTIQRNREE
+588 LLVFLRPTIQRTREE
-603 VADTTDRKYKGIW
+603 VAETTERKYNGIW

>member
-1 MHMHTQRLHWLVLVC
+1 MRIQRLHWLALVC
-16 CFLSTPAWS
+16 CLLTTPTWPE
-25 DAQTWKINLKNADIR
+25 AQTWKINLKNADIR

-45 VSTITGKTFVVDPRV
+45 VSTITGTTFVVDPRV
-60 KGNVTVVSDRNLDT
+60 KGNVTVVSDRKLDT
-74 DAVYALFLSVLRVHG
+74 EAVYALFLSVLRVHG

-120 LSEEVVTRVI
+120 LSEQVVTRVI
-130 SARNVAAAE
+130 SARNVAAAD
-139 LVKILRPMIPQYG
+139 LVKILRPLIPQYG
-152 HIAAVAQANVVIISD
+152 HIAAVPQANVVIISD
-167 HADNIGRLLT
+167 HADNIARLLT

-186 EDEVVVVALEQAWV
+186 EDEVVVVTLEQAWV
-200 GSVVEILEQVAPDQI
+200 GSVVAILEQVAPDQI
-215 GKSADGPQRVLVIG
+215 GKSAAGPQRVLVIG
-229 NDRNNTLVLRGKSG
+229 NDRNNTLVLRGKSAA
-243 PIAEV
+243 IAEV

-263 STRVFKLNHADATG
+263 STRVFQLNHADAART
-277 IAEILNGVLID
+277 AEILNGILIE
-288 PRGRGDNSKS
+288 PRGRGDNTKS
-298 ENTSIQADTSLNAIV
+298 ENISIQADISLNAIV
-313 VRADPGTITEIEDIL
+313 VRADPGTMSEIQEIL
-328 RQLDIRKAQ
+328 RQLDIRRAQ
-337 VLIEAAIVEI
+337 VLIEAAIVEV
-347 SVDETSAIGIEA
+347 SVDATRAIGIEA
-359 GAADAT
+359 GVADA
-365 GESVPFVSTTL
+365 GGKSVPFASTTL
-376 NGIISNV
+376 NGIISNL
-383 LSNIAATAGES
+383 LSSISATVVD

-426 LNALAVNTSADLL
+426 LNAIAINTSADLL
-439 STPSVLTL
+439 STPSILTL
-447 DNEQAN
+447 DNEQAS

-483 QDVGIELTV
+483 QDIGIELTV

-507 QSVENVVNTGLE
+507 QTVENVINTGLE

-552 IQDDLRE
+552 IQDDVRA
-559 TRKRVPL
+559 TRKKVPL
-566 IGSIP
+566 LGSIP
-571 VLGRLF
+571 FLGRLF
-577 QNRSKARTKRH
+577 QNRSTTRTKVH
-588 LLVFLRPTIQRNREE
+588 LLVFLRPTIQRTREE
-603 VADTTDRKYKGIW
+603 VAETTERKYNGIW

>member
-1 MHMHTQRLHWLVLVC
+1 MRIQRLHWLALVC
-16 CFLSTPAWS
+16 CLLTAPTWS
-25 DAQTWKINLKNADIR
+25 EAQTWKINLKNADIR

-45 VSTITGKTFVVDPRV
+45 VSTITGTTFVVDPRV
-60 KGNVTVVSDRNLDT
+60 KGNVTVVSDRKLDT
-74 DAVYALFLSVLRVHG
+74 EAVYALFLSVLRVHG

-120 LSEEVVTRVI
+120 LSEQVVTRVI
-130 SARNVAAAE
+130 SARNVAAAD
-139 LVKILRPMIPQYG
+139 LVKILRPLIPQYG
-152 HIAAVAQANVVIISD
+152 HIAAVPQANVVIISD

-186 EDEVVVVALEQAWV
+186 EDEVVVVTLEQAWV

-215 GKSADGPQRVLVIG
+215 GKSAAGPQRVLVIG
-229 NDRNNTLVLRGKSG
+229 NDRNNTLVLRGKSAA
-243 PIAEV
+243 IAEV

-263 STRVFKLNHADATG
+263 STRVFQLNHADATRT
-277 IAEILNGVLID
+277 AEILNGILIE
-288 PRGRGDNSKS
+288 PRGRGDNTKS
-298 ENTSIQADTSLNAIV
+298 ENISIQADISLNAIV
-313 VRADPGTITEIEDIL
+313 VRADPGTMSEIQEIL
-328 RQLDIRKAQ
+328 RQLDIRRAQ
-337 VLIEAAIVEI
+337 VLIEAAIVEV
-347 SVDETSAIGIEA
+347 SVDETRAIGIEA
-359 GAADAT
+359 GVADAG
-365 GESVPFVSTTL
+365 GESVPFASTTL
-376 NGIISNV
+376 NGIISNL
-383 LSNIAATAGES
+383 LSSISATVVD

-426 LNALAVNTSADLL
+426 LNAIAINTSADLL
-439 STPSVLTL
+439 STPSILTL
-447 DNEQAN
+447 DNEQAS

-483 QDVGIELTV
+483 QDIGIELTV

-507 QSVENVVNTGLE
+507 QTVENVINTGLE

-552 IQDDLRE
+552 IQDDVRA
-559 TRKRVPL
+559 TRKKVPL
-566 IGSIP
+566 LGSIP
-571 VLGRLF
+571 FLGRLF
-577 QNRSKARTKRH
+577 QNRSTTRTKVH
-588 LLVFLRPTIQRNREE
+588 LLVFLRPTIQRTREE
-603 VADTTDRKYKGIW
+603 VAETTERKYNGIW

>member
-1 MHMHTQRLHWLVLVC
+1 MQIQRFHWLALVVC
-16 CFLSTPAWS
+16 LLASPSWS

-60 KGNVTVVSDRNLDT
+60 KGNVTVVSDRKLDS

-89 FGASRTGDVVRI
+89 YGASRTGEVVRI

-110 GAPVNDDGGS
+110 GAPVFDDDRS

-167 HADNIGRLLT
+167 HADNIARLLT

-215 GKSADGPQRVLVIG
+215 GKSAEGPQRVLVIG
-229 NDRNNTLVLRGKSG
+229 NDRNNTLVLRGKSA
-243 PIAEV
+243 PIDEV

-263 STRVFKLNHADATG
+263 STRVFQLNHADASRT
-277 IAEILNGVLID
+277 AEILNGILVQ
-288 PRGRGDNSKS
+288 PRGGGNNSQP
-298 ENTSIQADTSLNAIV
+298 ENVNIQADTSLNAIV
-313 VRADPGTITEIEDIL
+313 VRTDPGTILEIEDIL
-328 RQLDIRKAQ
+328 SQLDIRKAQ
-337 VLIEAAIVEI
+337 VLIEAAIVEV
-347 SVDETSAIGIEA
+347 SVDQTSAVGIEA
-359 GAADAT
+359 GAADAS

-383 LSNIAATAGES
+383 LTSISATAES

-426 LNALAVNTSADLL
+426 LNALAINTSADLL

-483 QDVGIELTV
+483 EDVGIELTV

-559 TRKRVPL
+559 TRKKVPL
-566 IGSIP
+566 VGSIP
-571 VLGRLF
+571 FLGRLF
-577 QNRSKARTKRH
+577 QNRSKNRTKRH

-603 VADTTDRKYKGIW
+603 IADTTDRKYKGIW
-616 QVQIESRES
+616 QVQLESRES
-625 GSESEPQLEQIYEGR
+625 GTASEPQIDEIYEGR
-640 RD
+640 RE

>member
-1 MHMHTQRLHWLVLVC
+1 MRIQRLHWLVLVC
-16 CFLSTPAWS
+16 CLLATPTWP

-45 VSTITGKTFVVDPRV
+45 VSTITGTTFVVDPRV

-110 GAPVNDDGGS
+110 GAPVNDNDGS
-120 LSEEVVTRVI
+120 LTEEVVTRVI

-152 HIAAVAQANVVIISD
+152 HIAAVPQANVVIISD

-186 EDEVVVVALEQAWV
+186 EDEVVVIALEQAWV
-200 GSVVEILEQVAPDQI
+200 GSVVAILEQVAPDQI
-215 GKSADGPQRVLVIG
+215 GKSAEGPQRVLVIG
-229 NDRNNTLVLRGKSG
+229 NDRNNTLVLRGKSA

-263 STRVFKLNHADATG
+263 STRVFQLNHSDATRT
-277 IAEILNGVLID
+277 AEILNGILIE
-288 PRGRGDNSKS
+288 PRGRSDNTKS
-298 ENTSIQADTSLNAIV
+298 ENISIQADMSLNAIV
-313 VRADPGTITEIEDIL
+313 VRADPSTMSEIQEIL
-328 RQLDIRKAQ
+328 RQLDIRRAQ
-337 VLIEAAIVEI
+337 VLIEAAIVEV

-359 GAADAT
+359 GVADA
-365 GESVPFVSTTL
+365 GGDSVPFASTTL
-376 NGIISNV
+376 NGIISSL
-383 LSNIAATAGES
+383 LSSISATVDD

-401 GIASVGSPTL
+401 GIASVSSPTL

-426 LNALAVNTSADLL
+426 LNAIAINTSADLL
-439 STPSVLTL
+439 STPSILTL

-483 QDVGIELTV
+483 EDVGIELTV

-497 DDSSIRLEVS
+497 DDSSIRLEVF
-507 QSVENVVNTGLE
+507 QTVENVVNTGLE

-552 IQDDLRE
+552 IQDDLRA
-559 TRKRVPL
+559 TRKKVPL
-566 IGSIP
+566 LGSIP
-571 VLGRLF
+571 FLGRLF
-577 QNRSKARTKRH
+577 QNRSTTRTKRH
-588 LLVFLRPTIQRNREE
+588 LLVFLRPTIQRTREE
-603 VADTTDRKYKGIW
+603 VADTTERKYQGIW

-625 GSESEPQLEQIYEGR
+625 ASENEPKIEQIYDGR

>member
-1 MHMHTQRLHWLVLVC
+1 MRIQRLHWLALVC
-16 CFLSTPAWS
+16 CLLTAPTWS
-25 DAQTWKINLKNADIR
+25 EAQTWKINLKNADIR

-45 VSTITGKTFVVDPRV
+45 VSTITGTTFVVDPRV
-60 KGNVTVVSDRNLDT
+60 KGNVTVVSDRKLDT
-74 DAVYALFLSVLRVHG
+74 EAVYALFLSVLRVHG

-120 LSEEVVTRVI
+120 LSEQVVTRVI
-130 SARNVAAAE
+130 SARNVAAAD
-139 LVKILRPMIPQYG
+139 LVKILRPLIPQYG
-152 HIAAVAQANVVIISD
+152 HIAAVPQANVVIISD

-186 EDEVVVVALEQAWV
+186 EDEVVVVTLEQAWV

-215 GKSADGPQRVLVIG
+215 GKSAAGPQRVLVIG
-229 NDRNNTLVLRGKSG
+229 NDRNNTLVLRGKSAA
-243 PIAEV
+243 IAEV

-263 STRVFKLNHADATG
+263 STRVFQLNHADATRT
-277 IAEILNGVLID
+277 AEILNGILIE
-288 PRGRGDNSKS
+288 PRGRGDNTKS
-298 ENTSIQADTSLNAIV
+298 ENISIQADISLNAIV
-313 VRADPGTITEIEDIL
+313 VRADPGTMSEIQEIL
-328 RQLDIRKAQ
+328 RQLDIRRAQ
-337 VLIEAAIVEI
+337 VLIEAAIVEV
-347 SVDETSAIGIEA
+347 SVDATRAIGIEA
-359 GAADAT
+359 GVADA
-365 GESVPFVSTTL
+365 GGASVPFASTTL
-376 NGIISNV
+376 NGIISNL
-383 LSNIAATAGES
+383 LSSISATVVD

-426 LNALAVNTSADLL
+426 LNAIAINTSADLL
-439 STPSVLTL
+439 STPSILTL
-447 DNEQAN
+447 DNEQAS

-483 QDVGIELTV
+483 QDIGIELTV

-507 QSVENVVNTGLE
+507 QTVENVINTGLE

-552 IQDDLRE
+552 IQDDVRA
-559 TRKRVPL
+559 TRKKVPL
-566 IGSIP
+566 LGSIP
-571 VLGRLF
+571 FLGRLF
-577 QNRSKARTKRH
+577 QNRSTTRTKVH
-588 LLVFLRPTIQRNREE
+588 LLVFLRPTIQRTREE
-603 VADTTDRKYKGIW
+603 VAETTERKYNGIW

-625 GSESEPQLEQIYEGR
+625 ES
-640 RD
+640 

>member
-1 MHMHTQRLHWLVLVC
+1 MRIQRLHWLALVC
-16 CFLSTPAWS
+16 CLLTTPTWS
-25 DAQTWKINLKNADIR
+25 EAQTWKINLKNADFR

-45 VSTITGKTFVVDPRV
+45 VSTITGTTFVVDPRV
-60 KGNVTVVSDRNLDT
+60 KGNVTVVSDRKLDT
-74 DAVYALFLSVLRVHG
+74 EAVYALFLSVLRVHG

-120 LSEEVVTRVI
+120 LSEQVVTRVI
-130 SARNVAAAE
+130 SARNVAAAD
-139 LVKILRPMIPQYG
+139 LVKILRPLIPQYG
-152 HIAAVAQANVVIISD
+152 HIAAVPQANVVIISD

-186 EDEVVVVALEQAWV
+186 EDEVVVVTLEQAWV
-200 GSVVEILEQVAPDQI
+200 GSVVEILEQVAPAQI
-215 GKSADGPQRVLVIG
+215 GKSAAGPQRGLVIG
-229 NDRNNTLVLRGKSG
+229 NDRNNTLVLRGKSAA
-243 PIAEV
+243 IAEV

-263 STRVFKLNHADATG
+263 STRVFQLNHADATRT
-277 IAEILNGVLID
+277 AEILNGILIE
-288 PRGRGDNSKS
+288 PRGRGDNTKS
-298 ENTSIQADTSLNAIV
+298 ENISIQADISLNAIV
-313 VRADPGTITEIEDIL
+313 VRADPGTMSEIQEIL
-328 RQLDIRKAQ
+328 RQLDIRRAQ
-337 VLIEAAIVEI
+337 VLIEAAIVEV
-347 SVDETSAIGIEA
+347 SVDETRAIGIEA
-359 GAADAT
+359 GVADA
-365 GESVPFVSTTL
+365 GGASVPFASTTL
-376 NGIISNV
+376 NGIISNL
-383 LSNIAATAGES
+383 LSSISATVVD

-426 LNALAVNTSADLL
+426 LNAIAINTSADLL
-439 STPSVLTL
+439 STPSILTL
-447 DNEQAN
+447 DNEQAS

-483 QDVGIELTV
+483 QDIGIELTV

-507 QSVENVVNTGLE
+507 QTVENVINTGLE

-552 IQDDLRE
+552 IQDDVRA
-559 TRKRVPL
+559 TRKKVPL
-566 IGSIP
+566 LGSIP
-571 VLGRLF
+571 FLGRLF
-577 QNRSKARTKRH
+577 QNRSTTRTKVH
-588 LLVFLRPTIQRNREE
+588 LLVFLRPTIQRTREE
-603 VADTTDRKYKGIW
+603 VAETTERKYNGIW

-625 GSESEPQLEQIYEGR
+625 ESESEPQLEQIYEGR

>member
-1 MHMHTQRLHWLVLVC
+1 MRIQRLHWLALVC
-16 CFLSTPAWS
+16 CLLTTPTWPE
-25 DAQTWKINLKNADIR
+25 AQTWKINLKNADIR

-45 VSTITGKTFVVDPRV
+45 VSTITGTTFVVDPRV
-60 KGNVTVVSDRNLDT
+60 KGNVTVVSDRKLDT
-74 DAVYALFLSVLRVHG
+74 EAVYALFLSVLRVHG

-120 LSEEVVTRVI
+120 LSEQVVTRVI
-130 SARNVAAAE
+130 SARNVAAAD
-139 LVKILRPMIPQYG
+139 LVKILRPLIPQYG
-152 HIAAVAQANVVIISD
+152 HIAAVPQANVVIISD
-167 HADNIGRLLT
+167 HADNIARLLT

-186 EDEVVVVALEQAWV
+186 EDEVVVVTLEQAWV
-200 GSVVEILEQVAPDQI
+200 GSVVAILEQVAPDQI
-215 GKSADGPQRVLVIG
+215 GKSAAGPQRVLVIG
-229 NDRNNTLVLRGKSG
+229 NDRNNTLVLRGKSAA
-243 PIAEV
+243 IAEV

-263 STRVFKLNHADATG
+263 TTRVFQLKHADPART
-277 IAEILNGVLID
+277 AEIHNGILIE
-288 PRGRGDNSKS
+288 PRGRGDNTKS
-298 ENTSIQADTSLNAIV
+298 ENISIQADISLNAIV
-313 VRADPGTITEIEDIL
+313 VRADPGTMSEIQEIL
-328 RQLDIRKAQ
+328 RQLDIRRAQ
-337 VLIEAAIVEI
+337 VLIEAAIVEV
-347 SVDETSAIGIEA
+347 SVDATRAIGIEA
-359 GAADAT
+359 GVADA
-365 GESVPFVSTTL
+365 GGASVPFASTTL
-376 NGIISNV
+376 NGIISNL
-383 LSNIAATAGES
+383 LSSISATVVD

-426 LNALAVNTSADLL
+426 LNAIAINTSADLL
-439 STPSVLTL
+439 STPSILTL
-447 DNEQAN
+447 DNEQAS

-483 QDVGIELTV
+483 QDIGIELTV

-507 QSVENVVNTGLE
+507 QTVENVINTGLE

-552 IQDDLRE
+552 IQDDVRA
-559 TRKRVPL
+559 TRKKVPL
-566 IGSIP
+566 LGSIP
-571 VLGRLF
+571 FLGRLF
-577 QNRSKARTKRH
+577 QNRSTTRTKVH
-588 LLVFLRPTIQRNREE
+588 LLVFLRPTIQRTREE
-603 VADTTDRKYKGIW
+603 VAETTERKYNGIW

>member
-1 MHMHTQRLHWLVLVC
+1 MRIQRLHWLALVC
-16 CFLSTPAWS
+16 CLLTTPTWPE
-25 DAQTWKINLKNADIR
+25 AQTWKINLKNADIR

-45 VSTITGKTFVVDPRV
+45 VSTITGTTFVVDPRV
-60 KGNVTVVSDRNLDT
+60 KGNVTVVSDRKLDT
-74 DAVYALFLSVLRVHG
+74 EAVYALFLSVLRVHG

-120 LSEEVVTRVI
+120 LSEQVVTRVI
-130 SARNVAAAE
+130 SARNVAAAD
-139 LVKILRPMIPQYG
+139 LVKILRPLIPQYG
-152 HIAAVAQANVVIISD
+152 HIAAVPQANVVIISD

-186 EDEVVVVALEQAWV
+186 EDEVVVVTLEQAWV
-200 GSVVEILEQVAPDQI
+200 GSVVAILEQVAPDQI
-215 GKSADGPQRVLVIG
+215 GKSAAGPQRVLVIG
-229 NDRNNTLVLRGKSG
+229 NDRNNTLVLRGKSAA
-243 PIAEV
+243 IAEV

-263 STRVFKLNHADATG
+263 STRVFQLNHADATRT
-277 IAEILNGVLID
+277 AEILNGILID
-288 PRGRGDNSKS
+288 PRGRGDNTKS
-298 ENTSIQADTSLNAIV
+298 ENINIQADISLNAIV
-313 VRADPGTITEIEDIL
+313 VRADPGTMSEIQEIL
-328 RQLDIRKAQ
+328 RQLDIRRAQ
-337 VLIEAAIVEI
+337 VLIEAAIVEV
-347 SVDETSAIGIEA
+347 SVDETRAIGIEA
-359 GAADAT
+359 GVADAG
-365 GESVPFVSTTL
+365 GESVPFASTTL
-376 NGIISNV
+376 NGIISNL
-383 LSNIAATAGES
+383 LSSISATVVD

-426 LNALAVNTSADLL
+426 LNAIAINTSADLL
-439 STPSVLTL
+439 STPSILTL
-447 DNEQAN
+447 DNEQAS

-483 QDVGIELTV
+483 QDIGIELTV

-507 QSVENVVNTGLE
+507 QTVENVINTGLE

-552 IQDDLRE
+552 IQDDVRA
-559 TRKRVPL
+559 TRKKVPL
-566 IGSIP
+566 LGSIP
-571 VLGRLF
+571 FLGRLF
-577 QNRSKARTKRH
+577 QNRSTTRTKVH
-588 LLVFLRPTIQRNREE
+588 LLVFLRPTIQRTREE
-603 VADTTDRKYKGIW
+603 VAETTERKYNGIW